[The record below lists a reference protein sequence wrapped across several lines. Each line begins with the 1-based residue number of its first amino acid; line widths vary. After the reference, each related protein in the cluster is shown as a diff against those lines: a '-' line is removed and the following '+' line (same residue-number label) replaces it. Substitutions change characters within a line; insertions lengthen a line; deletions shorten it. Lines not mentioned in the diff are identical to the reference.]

1 MVPPAETDARGVII
15 PGKGGIGG
23 WWGALFGAGKVLRY
37 RPSAADLQEHP
48 GTKQARP
55 AAAEGA
61 EGGGGLLRPH
71 RRIRSDTTA
80 SGHTTDSLSSRGDI
94 FPSSDEE
101 LADAIPLDDEFA
113 MVLERR
119 HTSASGGGW
128 AGTETE
134 SSSGKTGRKV
144 KRPSAGSRTST
155 RRTLESG
162 GTRSSSGRK
171 SWSSR
176 RNSEDE
182 GQRQRLMVEEGEDDD
197 HRRGITPP
205 LTEMVVAGEGEVGE
219 EAPTLSELKL
229 EEARLERE
237 EEAEVALRRRDAQK
251 LARERGL
258 SGATAEAQMDEVGE
272 EVMSRKEGTP
282 MRSTSPN
289 SVSGRLNSKPSQTAT
304 PLNTDDRDE
313 NAPPPPPDD

>member
-1 MVPPAETDARGVII
+1 
-15 PGKGGIGG
+15 
-23 WWGALFGAGKVLRY
+23 
-37 RPSAADLQEHP
+37 
-48 GTKQARP
+48 
-55 AAAEGA
+55 
-61 EGGGGLLRPH
+61 
-71 RRIRSDTTA
+71 
-80 SGHTTDSLSSRGDI
+80 
-94 FPSSDEE
+94 
-101 LADAIPLDDEFA
+101 
-113 MVLERR
+113 
-119 HTSASGGGW
+119 
-128 AGTETE
+128 
-134 SSSGKTGRKV
+134 
-144 KRPSAGSRTST
+144 
-155 RRTLESG
+155 
-162 GTRSSSGRK
+162 
-171 SWSSR
+171 
-176 RNSEDE
+176 
-182 GQRQRLMVEEGEDDD
+182 MVEEGEDDD